1 MFNLITKKISR
12 SQKINHL
19 ITKISKAIEREEDKI
34 RSNHGI
40 GGLKIRATGTIAQLI
55 WRRVDFIEFDEQLP
69 HQPEQ
74 DLTGKKI
81 QLHFNAST
89 PISKG
94 KSIYSKRNGFLY
106 CVYKYTGEVNK
117 KKLTLAKKK
126 PPLQKK
132 KPLLNVSGYSRSRTI
147 KTLNALSRTLSC
159 SKELQKISRIL
170 DLYWKVDVKT

>member
-1 MFNLITKKISR
+1 MFNLIAKKISR
-12 SQKINHL
+12 PQKINHL

-81 QLHFNAST
+81 QLHFNASMLRLQYPQKNQFT
-89 PISKG
+89 QRKM
-94 KSIYSKRNGFLY
+94 GFYIALINILAR
-106 CVYKYTGEVNK
+106 KIK
-117 KKLTLAKKK
+117 K
-126 PPLQKK
+126 
-132 KPLLNVSGYSRSRTI
+132 N
-147 KTLNALSRTLSC
+147 
-159 SKELQKISRIL
+159 
-170 DLYWKVDVKT
+170 

>member
-1 MFNLITKKISR
+1 MFNLIAKKISR
-12 SQKINHL
+12 PQKINHL

-40 GGLKIRATGTIAQLI
+40 GGLKIRATGTIVQLI

-94 KSIYSKRNGFLY
+94 KSIYSKENGFLY
-106 CVYKYTGEVNK
+106 CTYKYSVEKNK

-126 PPLQKK
+126 P
-132 KPLLNVSGYSRSRTI
+132 LLNLTGYSRSRTT
-147 KTLNALSRTLSC
+147 KALDTLSNTLSC
-159 SKELQKISRIL
+159 SKELKKISKIL
-170 DLYWKVDVKT
+170 ELYWEVGVKT